1 LKGNEHIRK
10 GLFLGSIGGMP
21 KTVIQLLNIEPNH
34 DEIAVFREV
43 ININGYKVLSEDLAP
58 IVNAITEQW

>member
-1 LKGNEHIRK
+1 MKGNEHISK
-10 GLFLGSIGGMP
+10 GLFLGSIGGTP

-34 DEIAVFREV
+34 DEIAAFREV

>member
-1 LKGNEHIRK
+1 
-10 GLFLGSIGGMP
+10 MT

-58 IVNAITEQW
+58 IVNAITEQWWEDEIHPTHKDQLEGT